1 MVSFL
6 PWAPVTDIVNFP
18 KKTSKFELKYYSTC
32 IDLPW
37 VSVTK
42 IGGWSTFRSCAASYS
57 VTGKKW
63 LRERPPDSGLYDFAN
78 RMIQRGTGH
87 Q

>member
-6 PWAPVTDIVNFP
+6 PWAPVTDIVNFL
-18 KKTSKFELKYYSTC
+18 KKTSKFEQKYYSTF
-32 IDLPW
+32 IALPW

-42 IGGWSTFRSCAASYS
+42 IGGWLTFRSCAASYS

-63 LRERPPDSGLYDFAN
+63 LREGPPDSGLYDFAN
-78 RMIQRGTGH
+78 RMT
-87 Q
+87 